1 MTNKI
6 VPLMQKLVSI
16 SCAMCL
22 LIYTALEHSIV
33 QSRVQTLICVPLFLL
48 LGRCPC
54 LLHEKCQKIV
64 MGTHMVFKQLRL
76 IL

>member
-6 VPLMQKLVSI
+6 VPLMQKMVSI
-16 SCAMCL
+16 SCAMRL
-22 LIYTALEHSIV
+22 SIDTALEHSIV
-33 QSRVQTLICVPLFLL
+33 QSRVQSLICVPLFLL

-64 MGTHMVFKQLRL
+64 MGTHIVL
-76 IL
+76 